1 MFLDD
6 KNDRSMN
13 SPKKTFSFIKDI
25 KYYTNDNSPLSDI
38 DNKRIIE
45 DSFSSPLSK
54 TNNTTNN
61 KSNYNYKSDN
71 KNYIYSP
78 YVKRINISENK
89 EEGDNKIEIKGHIPN
104 IYLTSYKK
112 LAKKI
117 YSPSPNINKSEKLS
131 DRFIPLNKGINL
143 LDKFNLTTKFIQTD
157 ENKNSCNGYINEDK
171 DNNEMYDKMLKAN
184 FLNEY
189 NTLSFNSK
197 NEEKN
202 YISSFPQKKLFSFKE
217 NKSKKFENFFHELI
231 KAKNENENI
240 LANKNFIYNNDF
252 SRKISTK
259 PYKELP
265 AQNLMDDFYLNLL
278 DWSSKNLIA
287 VACTSSVILW
297 NNNKTQSETLFTY
310 EPINLNSNGVNNE
323 IYASS
328 LIWSEDGEQ
337 LAVGNSC
344 GQVELYDIN
353 KKEKICSFKGHSS
366 RVGVVAWNKNLISS
380 GSKDFSII
388 TRDIRCK
395 NDDENIIRKF
405 YGHNQEVCGLKWSF
419 DGSQLASGGND
430 NNLMIWN
437 LHSNKPLMSNSDHIA
452 AVKAIAWS
460 PHQHNILAS
469 GGGTA
474 DRTIRFWNTN
484 SFEQISKIDT
494 GSQVCNLVFSKTS
507 NELVSTH
514 GYSLNQIN
522 IWKLPNMEK
531 ITTLNGH
538 SFRVL
543 YLGLSPDGTSIVTG
557 AGDKRL
563 KFWNVFPPF
572 KKNYNSKLFP
582 SNRDFR

>member
-1 MFLDD
+1 MFHDD

-25 KYYTNDNSPLSDI
+25 KYYTNDNSPLPDL
-38 DNKRIIE
+38 DNKRTNE

-61 KSNYNYKSDN
+61 KNNYNYKSDN

-89 EEGDNKIEIKGHIPN
+89 EEGNNKIEIKGHIPN

-112 LAKKI
+112 FTKKI

-143 LDKFNLTTKFIQTD
+143 LDKFNLTTNFSQAD

-189 NTLSFNSK
+189 NTISFNYK

-202 YISSFPQKKLFSFKE
+202 YLSSFQQKKLFSFKE
-217 NKSKKFENFFHELI
+217 NKSKKFENFLHELI
-231 KAKNENENI
+231 NAKNENENI
-240 LANKNFIYNNDF
+240 LTNKNFIYNNDF

-278 DWSSKNLIA
+278 DWSSKNIIA

-310 EPINLNSNGVNNE
+310 DPININNNGTNNE

-344 GQVELYDIN
+344 GQIELYDIN

-366 RVGVVAWNKNLISS
+366 RVGVVAWNKNIISS

-430 NNLMIWN
+430 NNLMLWN
-437 LHSNKPLMSNSDHIA
+437 LHSNKPLMCNSDHIA

-514 GYSLNQIN
+514 GYSLNQII

-557 AGDKRL
+557 AGDKKL